1 MREKNKSIYMLIL
14 AMAIFGT
21 IGIFRKFIPL
31 PSATIALTR
40 GAVGAVFLL
49 LFILTVKS
57 YWPAG
62 THRLQQLLLPQP
74 ATVAARQA
82 FSELVTD
89 LENGESFS
97 DSITAFCREVID
109 HANTQ

>member
-1 MREKNKSIYMLIL
+1 MGYRIEYAPAFSPAK
-14 AMAIFGT
+14 AE
-21 IGIFRKFIPL
+21 RKHPL
-31 PSATIALTR
+31 RLQLLC
-40 GAVGAVFLL
+40 AVFLL

-97 DSITAFCREVID
+97 DSITAFCREVIA